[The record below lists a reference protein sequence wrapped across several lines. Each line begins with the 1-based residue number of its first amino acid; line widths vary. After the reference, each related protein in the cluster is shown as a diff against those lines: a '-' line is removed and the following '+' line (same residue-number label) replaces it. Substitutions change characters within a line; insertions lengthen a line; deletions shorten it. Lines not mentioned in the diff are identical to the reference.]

1 MSRNMFHM
9 LDGQDIYFKKL
20 TLDDA
25 IDIHRFA
32 SDHKVTKYIGWTQS
46 KQFEDT
52 LRLIQGMIE
61 KESEGS
67 RLYASIVN
75 KQSGKIIGT
84 CMLFNFNNQAKHAEI
99 GYVINSKY
107 WNKGYCSEV
116 IKIISDYALE
126 YLNLHKLHAR
136 VVDTNTAS
144 SKVLEKNGFQ
154 LEGRL
159 KDYYYIEEKYYDGL
173 LYGKILTG
181 E

>member
-1 MSRNMFHM
+1 MSKNLFHM
-9 LDGQDIYFKKL
+9 LDGQEIYFKNV

-32 SDHKVTKYIGWTQS
+32 SDPKVTKYIGWNQS

-67 RLYASIVN
+67 RQYASIVH
-75 KQSGKIIGT
+75 KDSGKIIGN
-84 CMLFNFNNQAKHAEI
+84 CMVFNFNREAKHGEI

-107 WNKGYCSEV
+107 WNNGYCSEV
-116 IKIISDYALE
+116 IKIISDYAFE
-126 YLNLHKLHAR
+126 YLKLHKLHAR
-136 VVDTNTAS
+136 VVDTNRAS
-144 SKVLEKNGFQ
+144 SKVLEKNGFE

-173 LYGKILTG
+173 LFGKILS
-181 E
+181 